1 MMFVEPY
8 FILEVNSTKFLD
20 DRKIEFEGGLVV
32 YEENNLGGHIVY
44 VQRKLYWEQRG
55 LAFQISTF

>member
-20 DRKIEFEGGLVV
+20 DRKVEFEDGHVV
-32 YEENNLGGHIVY
+32 YEESKLGGHIVSMHS
-44 VQRKLYWEQRG
+44 KLCRERRG
-55 LAFQISTF
+55 LACHISIF

>member
-20 DRKIEFEGGLVV
+20 DRKVEFEDGHVV
-32 YEENNLGGHIVY
+32 YEESKLGCIY
-44 VQRKLYWEQRG
+44 AQ
-55 LAFQISTF
+55 